1 MAWRLKLGSPL
12 WRKTT
17 RGAAHE
23 RFGTQSATVRRRTL
37 VVLILGVTRLVW
49 RSLWQNDPGRGSDYS
64 HRTRGVSERQLLC
77 QEDFL
82 IVAQGLAQ
90 STRRRVDIA

>member
-1 MAWRLKLGSPL
+1 MAWRLKGVSPL
-12 WRKTT
+12 SKETT
-17 RGAAHE
+17 RGAAHG
-23 RFGTQSATVRRRTL
+23 RCDMVKRPTL

-49 RSLWQNDPGRGSDYS
+49 RSSGRMILVVLSDYS

-90 STRRRVDIA
+90 STRRGVNIA